1 MGVCIAKLPHSC
13 GTKQGLQV
21 FANPETGNVN
31 GFCFSCS
38 KFIANPY
45 GVEKHISEIDLPKPK
60 TEAEIQAEIA
70 EVSGYPILDVKS
82 RKLRAKYLEE
92 FGVHIGMSEED
103 GVTPYAMYFPQ
114 EKGGNIVGY
123 YVKTLSKP
131 SFTWSIGDVKGANP
145 FGWTKARKSGAY
157 RLIITEGLEDAIAVR
172 AIYDRYGDEEYAP
185 AIISL
190 PNGVNSVKSSLGP
203 IADSIKSLFREVIL
217 CFDDDTSG
225 HGAVTEAMLI
235 FPKALSVTLPD
246 KDANACLIEGSG
258 AAAHKALAFRASK
271 PKNTRLINAYKELH
285 ELAREPTRRGEFTWP
300 FPGVD
305 KALRGMRLGEVIYI
319 GAGVKMGKSE
329 LLNSL
334 ASHLIISHDAKVLL
348 AKPEEE
354 NKKSYKMILNKVG
367 KTVFTDPDRPF
378 DYDRYDEAGVKTKD
392 KLYLLNLYQHVGWE
406 TLRDDIVSA
415 AALGVKAVFIDPITN
430 LVSGIDSGTANTVL
444 EGIAKEAAALA
455 LDLNIVIFFFCHLK
469 APEGTISQ
477 EVRQKKYRE
486 GRYVHLGNCSH
497 EFGGDIYSSQFTGS
511 RAMMRSCQL
520 MLALEGNKDSEL
532 SENIR
537 QLRWLTILE
546 DREFGNSSSYCLHWN
561 ENTTE
566 YREI

>member
-1 MGVCIAKLPHSC
+1 
-13 GTKQGLQV
+13 
-21 FANPETGNVN
+21 
-31 GFCFSCS
+31 
-38 KFIANPY
+38 
-45 GVEKHISEIDLPKPK
+45 
-60 TEAEIQAEIA
+60 
-70 EVSGYPILDVKS
+70 
-82 RKLRAKYLEE
+82 
-92 FGVHIGMSEED
+92 
-103 GVTPYAMYFPQ
+103 
-114 EKGGNIVGY
+114 
-123 YVKTLSKP
+123 
-131 SFTWSIGDVKGANP
+131 
-145 FGWTKARKSGAY
+145 
-157 RLIITEGLEDAIAVR
+157 
-172 AIYDRYGDEEYAP
+172 
-185 AIISL
+185 
-190 PNGVNSVKSSLGP
+190 
-203 IADSIKSLFREVIL
+203 
-217 CFDDDTSG
+217 
-225 HGAVTEAMLI
+225 
-235 FPKALSVTLPD
+235 
-246 KDANACLIEGSG
+246 
-258 AAAHKALAFRASK
+258 
-271 PKNTRLINAYKELH
+271 
-285 ELAREPTRRGEFTWP
+285 
-300 FPGVD
+300 
-305 KALRGMRLGEVIYI
+305 
-319 GAGVKMGKSE
+319 
-329 LLNSL
+329 
-334 ASHLIISHDAKVLL
+334 
-348 AKPEEE
+348 
-354 NKKSYKMILNKVG
+354 MILNKVG

-532 SENIR
+532 SEDIR

-566 YREI
+566 YREV